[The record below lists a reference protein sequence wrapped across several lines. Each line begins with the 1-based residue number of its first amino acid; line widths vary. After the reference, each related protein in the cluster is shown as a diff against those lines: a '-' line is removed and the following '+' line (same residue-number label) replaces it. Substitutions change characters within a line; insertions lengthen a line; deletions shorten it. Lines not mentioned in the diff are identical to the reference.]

1 MTDSPLVE
9 AFVSVAGNLEPERH
23 LFAALEAVEQH
34 VAITGVSTFYRTPA
48 IGRPEQPDYLNGVVT
63 ISTGLAPLALRNDL
77 FRPVEAQLGRRR
89 SSDRYA
95 ARPIDLD
102 LLLYHDVV
110 MDEEELTLPDPDILT
125 RPFLSAAI
133 LELAPHM
140 KLPGDEQMLRQR
152 VDTRVLADLTVDKAL
167 TQRLKERF
175 IP

>member
-1 MTDSPLVE
+1 MTDSAQVE

-23 LFAALEAVEQH
+23 LFAAMEALEQH

-48 IGRPEQPDYLNGVVT
+48 IGRPEQPDYRNGCITVR
-63 ISTGLAPLALRNDL
+63 TGYSPLALKHDVL
-77 FRPVEAQLGRRR
+77 RPIEAQLGRQR
-89 SSDRYA
+89 SGDRYA

-102 LLLYHDVV
+102 ILIYHDHVIV
-110 MDEEELTLPDPDILT
+110 EAELTLPDPDILT

-140 KLPGDEQMLRQR
+140 KLPGDEKMLRQR